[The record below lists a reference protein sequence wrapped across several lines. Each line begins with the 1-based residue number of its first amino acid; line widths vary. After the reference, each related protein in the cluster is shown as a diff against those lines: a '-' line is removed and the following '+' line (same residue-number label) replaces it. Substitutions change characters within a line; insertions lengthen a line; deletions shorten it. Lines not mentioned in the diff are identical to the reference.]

1 MIVTGVTPR
10 IVIDFFVVVHVYP
23 RGLDLNLPK
32 AWAVRLTFCVR
43 RLAMRIYELLRGKG
57 FDVITVRPATPVSE
71 AISLLKKYNLGAV
84 VVSND
89 GMQISGILTERDV
102 VRQLV
107 DGTDFLDSPVSAVMT
122 SEVLTC
128 RPGESVQ
135 SLMNTMTEKRIRH
148 LPVVDD
154 SGKLAGLVSIGD
166 VVKSHITQIEF
177 ERDQL
182 EGYVS
187 HS

>member
-1 MIVTGVTPR
+1 
-10 IVIDFFVVVHVYP
+10 
-23 RGLDLNLPK
+23 
-32 AWAVRLTFCVR
+32 
-43 RLAMRIYELLRGKG
+43 MRIYELLRGKG
-57 FDVITVRPATPVSE
+57 FDVITVRPSTPVSE

-128 RPGESVQ
+128 RPAESVQ
-135 SLMNTMTEKRIRH
+135 SLMNTMTEQRIRH

>member
-1 MIVTGVTPR
+1 
-10 IVIDFFVVVHVYP
+10 
-23 RGLDLNLPK
+23 
-32 AWAVRLTFCVR
+32 
-43 RLAMRIYELLRGKG
+43 MRIYELLRGKG

-71 AISLLKKYNLGAV
+71 ALALLKEYNLGAV
-84 VVSND
+84 VVSTD
-89 GMQISGILTERDV
+89 GKEISGIMTERDI
-102 VRQLV
+102 VRQLCE
-107 DGTDFLDSPVSAVMT
+107 GPDFLDAPVSAVMT

-128 RPGESVQ
+128 RPDESVQ
-135 SLMNTMTEKRIRH
+135 SLMNTMTERRIRH

-154 SGKLAGLVSIGD
+154 FGRLAGLVSIGD
-166 VVKSHITQIEF
+166 VVKSHISQIEF